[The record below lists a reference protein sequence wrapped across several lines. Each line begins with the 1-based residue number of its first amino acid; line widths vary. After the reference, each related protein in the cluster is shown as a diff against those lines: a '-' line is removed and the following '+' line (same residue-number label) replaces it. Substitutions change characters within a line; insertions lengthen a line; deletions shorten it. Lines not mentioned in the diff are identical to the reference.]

1 MIDFPFDAVPTTTPA
16 AHSRYVQRVRRRY
29 ADEIARFAQTA
40 PGTPRT
46 PQITALIAHL
56 REQGRELGS
65 ALRVARHLVMERLAC
80 LDVEAGAPM
89 LEVTASVTE
98 LAEVTL
104 DHAMAAA
111 EAELAGKKIT
121 LDQKK
126 APPHPKFA
134 L

>member
-46 PQITALIAHL
+46 AQITTLIAHL

-80 LDVEAGAPM
+80 LDVETGAPM
-89 LEVTASVTE
+89 LEITASVTE
-98 LAEVTL
+98 PWPNI
-104 DHAMAAA
+104 
-111 EAELAGKKIT
+111 EARIVSSVAST
-121 LDQKK
+121 S
-126 APPHPKFA
+126 
-134 L
+134 